1 MQRFRTLLMAF
12 SALAVIA
19 AALFLSTGR
28 SSRADATARVRVLV
42 RGLADPDPD
51 VRRDAEAGIRT
62 IGLPAANALREAER
76 SPDAALAGRAS
87 RLLREIDPSCPA
99 PESPRP

>member
-1 MQRFRTLLMAF
+1 MQRLRPVLMAL

-28 SSRADATARVRVLV
+28 SSRADADARVRVLI
-42 RGLADPDPD
+42 RSLADPDPD
-51 VRRDAEAGIRT
+51 VRRDAESELRAMGFSAAG
-62 IGLPAANALREAER
+62 ALREAEK
-76 SPDAALAGRAS
+76 SPDAARAGPAP
-87 RLLREIDPSCPA
+87 RLLREIEPSPA